1 MIIDI
6 DKKCAVVTYKQR
18 TQCKKEW
25 YVIPLSFYSKKALLG
40 ELFKIRKYLFE
51 CDEIDDQSKVHI
63 YKLIMLINE
72 ELQNRVNR
80 KETK

>member
-6 DKKCAVVTYKQR
+6 DKKCAVVAYILRNQYDEKI
-18 TQCKKEW
+18 E
-25 YVIPLSFYSKKALLG
+25 VIPLSFYSKKALLG

-51 CDEIDDQSKVHI
+51 CDSIDDQSKIHI

-80 KETK
+80 KGS